1 MRRWWKDEKKID
13 YFSRQSS
20 SSIKRRDMKPQ
31 VGIENELIFQDYN
44 RLNNTANQE
53 SKDFELE
60 RSWKQI

>member
-1 MRRWWKDEKKID
+1 
-13 YFSRQSS
+13 
-20 SSIKRRDMKPQ
+20 MKPQ

-60 RSWKQI
+60 RS